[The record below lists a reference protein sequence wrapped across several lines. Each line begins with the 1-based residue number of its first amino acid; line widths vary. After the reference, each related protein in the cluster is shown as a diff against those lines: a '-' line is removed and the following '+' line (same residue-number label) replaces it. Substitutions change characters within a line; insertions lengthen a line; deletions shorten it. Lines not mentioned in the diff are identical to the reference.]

1 VDGPQA
7 LPTVGGPGV
16 HPFKEAVVLIRIT
29 WGLVLLGLGL
39 VIGGFLT
46 SDSNVLLILAIAVE
60 IAAIVLVLASWARR
74 AREATEAGAAEEL
87 AYASDDTDQ
96 TQEEELFAAL
106 ESDEEFAVGG
116 RRAVAARPATRP
128 ARKTTG
134 SSPARKSTAPKS
146 SKSKPAAAAR
156 KKAPAKSTRSTSA
169 RAAGAAKKPAKAK
182 PTSKAKPKAKPK
194 AKGTT
199 SRPKATPPRPPTA
212 SS

>member
-1 VDGPQA
+1 MDGPQA

-46 SDSNVLLILAIAVE
+46 TDSNVLLILAIAVE

-74 AREATEAGAAEEL
+74 AREATEAGAADEL

-106 ESDEEFAVGG
+106 ESDEEFAVV
-116 RRAVAARPATRP
+116 AVARPRARPATRP
-128 ARKTTG
+128 ARKTAG
-134 SSPARKSTAPKS
+134 SSPARKSTAKA
-146 SKSKPAAAAR
+146 KPAASAR
-156 KKAPAKSTRSTSA
+156 KKAPAKSTRSTS
-169 RAAGAAKKPAKAK
+169 AAKKPAKAK

>member
-1 VDGPQA
+1 
-7 LPTVGGPGV
+7 
-16 HPFKEAVVLIRIT
+16 VLIRIT

-46 SDSNVLLILAIAVE
+46 TDSNVLLILAIAVE

-74 AREATEAGAAEEL
+74 AREATDAGAADEL

-116 RRAVAARPATRP
+116 RGAAARPQTRT
-128 ARKTTG
+128 ARPVRKSAG
-134 SSPARKSTAPKS
+134 SSPARKSTAPRS
-146 SKSKPAAAAR
+146 SKSKPTASVRKTTRATGAA
-156 KKAPAKSTRSTSA
+156 KSGAKST
-169 RAAGAAKKPAKAK
+169 RAAGAAKKPAKPKSTA
-182 PTSKAKPKAKPK
+182 KAKPKAKPK

-212 SS
+212 